1 MSSGSP
7 KYSDSSSSV
16 GILLFKHIQISTF
29 TFSICS
35 SNDKNGALE
44 MRRPGGQKP
53 EDNVCFGTEIWD
65 VRYLKRLNV
74 LM

>member
-1 MSSGSP
+1 MQRKNEFTVSSGSLR
-7 KYSDSSSSV
+7 YSESNSV
-16 GILLFKHIQISTF
+16 DIFLFEHTQSGTS

-44 MRRPGGQKP
+44 MRLSGGQKP
-53 EDNVCFGTEIWD
+53 EDNVCFGAEIWC
-65 VRYLKRLNV
+65 